1 MRNNAKIWHIG
12 LPQKGSPFLLYNFD
26 VNSLKKNIEWYSLA
40 LLFASVLFIWY
51 GVFAENQ
58 AGKLTVSFLDVGQGD
73 AIFIEGPNGNQV
85 LVDGGPNKAI
95 LRELGHS
102 MPFYDHSIDVVMETH
117 PDLDHIGGLPDVLNN
132 YKVETIIE
140 DGLRS
145 ETAAEKE
152 LENIVAEKKVNEI
165 IAVRGMKIDLG
176 GGAFLEILSPD
187 RDVSGSDT
195 NTASIV
201 AKLVYGKT
209 SFLLTGDAPT
219 AIENYLAKIDG
230 KNLKTDVLKVAHHG
244 SKNSA
249 SESFLGFA
257 SPEVAVISAGL
268 NNRYGHPNQEIL
280 DMFNRFGIPFA
291 ETFKDGDIVFESDG
305 ERVERVK

>member
-1 MRNNAKIWHIG
+1 MK
-12 LPQKGSPFLLYNFD
+12 NFRE
-26 VNSLKKNIEWYSLA
+26 NSGKYALG
-40 LLFASVLFIWY
+40 LLFLAVLFIWY
-51 GVFAENQ
+51 GVFAENN
-58 AGKLTVSFLDVGQGD
+58 AGKLTVSFLNVGQGD
-73 AIFIEGPNGNQV
+73 AIFIEGPNGNQI

-117 PDLDHIGGLPDVLNN
+117 PDLDHIGGLPEVFHN

-165 IAVRGMKIDLG
+165 VARRGMKIDLG
-176 GGAFLEILSPD
+176 DGAFLEILSPD

-219 AIENYLAKIDG
+219 SIENYLAKVDG

-249 SESFLGFA
+249 SEAFLGFA
-257 SPEVAVISAGL
+257 SPEMAVISAGL
-268 NNRYGHPNQEIL
+268 DNRYGHPNQEIL
-280 DMFNRFGIPFA
+280 DMFNKFGIPFV

-305 ERVERVK
+305 ERVERIR